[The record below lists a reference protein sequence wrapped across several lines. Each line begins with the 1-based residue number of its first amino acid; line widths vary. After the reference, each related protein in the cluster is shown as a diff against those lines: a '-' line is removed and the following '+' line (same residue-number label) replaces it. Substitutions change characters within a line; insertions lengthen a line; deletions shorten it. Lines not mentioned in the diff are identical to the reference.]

1 MTGIATA
8 SAAPASRAPT
18 LCVFC
23 GSRFGAD
30 ARYLEAARELGRAVG
45 ARGWELVYGGGRVG
59 LMGAVAD
66 AALAAGAR
74 VSGVI
79 PDSLMRRE
87 VGHAGLH
94 ELLVV
99 DTMHERKRL
108 MAERADAF
116 VALPGGI
123 GTFEELFEVWTWR
136 QLGYHDKPVALLN
149 VAGYYDQLLQFM
161 TQVTAQEFVS
171 ESQMHLLQ
179 VSRTVDEL
187 FEGLAAEVAARRQ
200 AADFSRI

>member
-1 MTGIATA
+1 MT
-8 SAAPASRAPT
+8 SPFDAPPIDRRRSPT

-23 GSRFGAD
+23 GSRFGGD
-30 ARYLEAARELGRAVG
+30 PRYLDAAKELGQAIG
-45 ARGWELVYGGGRVG
+45 QRGWQLVYGGGRVG

-87 VGHAGLH
+87 VGHAALH

-149 VAGYYDQLLQFM
+149 VAGYYDPLLKFM
-161 TQVTAQEFVS
+161 AEVTAQDFVS
-171 ESQMHLLQ
+171 EPQMRLLQ
-179 VSRTVDEL
+179 VDSSVGELFDEL
-187 FEGLAAEVAARRQ
+187 TAQVAARQR
-200 AADFSRI
+200 AGDFSRI